1 MCIAGCGASR
11 ACLAARNSALGPTRT
26 QSEWVHRS
34 GKSRARVSVRGGNTL
49 LVLALP
55 AIVTPD
61 HDHEYPVAQGPVG
74 SARLGTSGSRVQ
86 IWILVDGLGLELGLG
101 LDRGFEKRVP

>member
-26 QSEWVHRS
+26 QLEWVYRS

-61 HDHEYPVAQGPVG
+61 HEYPVARGPVG
-74 SARLGTSGSRVQ
+74 SARLGTSG
-86 IWILVDGLGLELGLG
+86 
-101 LDRGFEKRVP
+101 